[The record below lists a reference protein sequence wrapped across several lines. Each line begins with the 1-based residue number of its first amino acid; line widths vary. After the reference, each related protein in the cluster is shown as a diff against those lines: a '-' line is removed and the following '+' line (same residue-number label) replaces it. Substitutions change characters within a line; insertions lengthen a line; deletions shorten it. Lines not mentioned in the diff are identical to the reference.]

1 MASVVFL
8 KGVNIGGHRTFRPS
22 VLASKLAKL
31 GVINLGAAGT
41 FVVRKPISEA
51 RLRLELKRHLPF
63 ETEVMICSGKDILQL
78 ASTGPFNQGTSD
90 PDVVRFVSVLAKGP
104 RVLPVFPLNLPN
116 REEWLVR
123 IVEVR
128 GRFAFGEYRRS
139 LRTIGLL
146 NKIEKY
152 LGGSVTSRSWNT
164 FSNLFEILRTKP
176 QILSFQTGRSK

>member
-8 KGVNIGGHRTFRPS
+8 KGVIVGGHRTFRPS
-22 VLASKLAKL
+22 VLAGKLAKL

-41 FVVRKPISEA
+41 FVIRKPITEA
-51 RLRLELKRHLPF
+51 KLRQELKPHLPF
-63 ETEVMICSGKDILQL
+63 ETEVMICSGKDVLQL
-78 ASTGPFNQGTSD
+78 ASTGPFNEGSSG
-90 PDVVRFVSVLAKGP
+90 PDVVRFVSILAKGP
-104 RVLPVFPLNLPN
+104 RALPVFPLNLPN
-116 REEWLVR
+116 SEEWLVR

-164 FSNLFEILRTKP
+164 FSSLFEILGTKR
-176 QILSFQTGRSK
+176 QIHSFQNGKIK